1 MKKTSNRIKK
11 IINCIFATLIVIIIA
26 FPIYWMI
33 ASSLMTQDELI
44 SNVPKL
50 FPSELKFENYLNA
63 FKRTNL
69 LAYTVNSVIVT
80 IGTMLLQL
88 TVGILAAYGFS
99 YGRFKGRKVLYF
111 MILGLMMI
119 PGQVTF
125 IPEYI
130 MKAKWGWVNTLTG
143 LIVPQGL
150 SVFFI
155 FLMRNAFANVDKDI
169 IEAGKMDGLGRI
181 GLIIHVLIPMSKTIF
196 VSSSLILFINSWNS
210 YFWPKII
217 TTNEKYRV
225 LTIGIAYLKQTY
237 AGDIIA
243 NYNEIMAGALIAS
256 LPIIILFFIFQ
267 KYMFENKFI

>member
-1 MKKTSNRIKK
+1 MKKKK
-11 IINCIFATLIVIIIA
+11 ITLKSVLNIAVALIVTLIIT

-33 ASSLMTQDELI
+33 ASSFMTQDELL

-50 FPSELKFENYLNA
+50 IPSGLQIENYINV

-69 LAYTVNSVIVT
+69 FKYTLNTVIMT
-80 IGTMLLQL
+80 FGILILQL

-99 YGRFKGRKVLYF
+99 VGRFKGKKICYYA
-111 MILGLMMI
+111 ILGLMMV

-130 MKAKWGWVNTLTG
+130 MISKWGWINTFTG
-143 LIVPQGL
+143 LIIPQGL

-155 FLMRNAFANVDKDI
+155 FLMRNAFMNVDRDI
-169 IEAGKMDGLGRI
+169 VEAGKMDGLGRI
-181 GLIIHVLIPMSKTIF
+181 GLIFHVFLPMTKTVF
-196 VSSSLILFINSWNS
+196 TSSTLILFINSWNN
-210 YFWPKII
+210 YFWPKIM
-217 TTNEKYRV
+217 TSTEDVRV
-225 LTIGIAYLKQTY
+225 LAIGITFLKQTY

-256 LPIIILFFIFQ
+256 LPIIILFFVFQ
-267 KYMFENKFI
+267 KYMFENKYI

>member
-130 MKAKWGWVNTLTG
+130 MIAKCGWVNTLTG